1 MPLMKTR
8 LQVKSR
14 ILATFAGKNLLDRM
28 RETVTKEL
36 TQGKRQETERAAQ
49 KPDFEFLK
57 LK

>member
-36 TQGKRQETERAAQ
+36 TQGKMHETERAAQ